1 MPTQILRPNATTS
14 QTGMTPSS
22 NIHTVINDNDD
33 STTAYQSSATAN
45 YTVTFD
51 DTSGLGSATIEK
63 FVFSFRGVQDRR
75 PSQTVT
81 VTITDGAGQ
90 SYANFTLGGSGF
102 TSTITTYDSSDF
114 TNSTDGVTKFNASY
128 LDSLRVLI
136 TPNNAGHRV
145 TDMFL
150 TVDYTAASSS
160 AGVVTLTSGTT
171 VLTNGTITL

>member
-51 DTSGLGSATIEK
+51 DTSGLSGATIEK

-90 SYANFTLGGSGF
+90 SYANFT
-102 TSTITTYDSSDF
+102 
-114 TNSTDGVTKFNASY
+114 
-128 LDSLRVLI
+128 
-136 TPNNAGHRV
+136 
-145 TDMFL
+145 
-150 TVDYTAASSS
+150 
-160 AGVVTLTSGTT
+160 
-171 VLTNGTITL
+171 

>member
-22 NIHTVINDNDD
+22 NIHSVINDNDD

-51 DTSGLGSATIEK
+51 DTTGLSGATIEK

-128 LDSLRVLI
+128 IDGLSVLI
-136 TPNNAGHRV
+136 TPSSGGHRV
-145 TDMFL
+145 IEEFI
-150 TVDYTAASSS
+150 TVHYTVAT
-160 AGVVTLTSGTT
+160 AGIVTLTSGTT

>member
-51 DTSGLGSATIEK
+51 DTSGLSGATIEK

-102 TSTITTYDSSDF
+102 TSTKTTYNSSDF

-128 LDSLRVLI
+128 IDGLNVLI
-136 TPNNAGHRV
+136 TPSSGGHRV
-145 TDMFL
+145 IEEFI
-150 TVDYTAASSS
+150 TVHYTVAT
-160 AGVVTLTSGTT
+160 AGIVTLTSGTT

>member
-51 DTSGLGSATIEK
+51 DTSGLSGATIEK

-102 TSTITTYDSSDF
+102 TSTKTTYNSSDF

-128 LDSLRVLI
+128 IDGLSVLI
-136 TPNNAGHRV
+136 TPSSGGHRV
-145 TDMFL
+145 IEEFI
-150 TVDYTAASSS
+150 TVHYTVAT
-160 AGVVTLTSGTT
+160 AGIVTLTSGTT

>member
-51 DTSGLGSATIEK
+51 DTSGLSGATIEK

-128 LDSLRVLI
+128 IDGLSVLI
-136 TPNNAGHRV
+136 TPSSGGHRV
-145 TDMFL
+145 IEEFI
-150 TVDYTAASSS
+150 TVHYTVAT
-160 AGVVTLTSGTT
+160 AGIVTLTSGTT

>member
-51 DTSGLGSATIEK
+51 DTSGLSGATIEK

-128 LDSLRVLI
+128 IDGLSVLI
-136 TPNNAGHRV
+136 TPSRGGHRV
-145 TDMFL
+145 IEEFI
-150 TVDYTAASSS
+150 TVHYTVAT
-160 AGVVTLTSGTT
+160 AGIVTLTSGTT